1 MINREDMNQNRD
13 QVLNLPVELLK
24 LPNVVIKE
32 TLIDKENRIILLV
45 ESLEKGT
52 PCYKCGREVEAFHGH
67 GEEIVLRHL
76 PLSGNEMF
84 IGIEPKRYHC
94 KDCEAVTTQR
104 LSWYPPRCSH
114 TNAYE
119 DHILLQL
126 INSTVSDVCI
136 KEQFGY
142 EAVMGIIKRRLEVEI
157 DWSKVERLDTIGID
171 EITLKKGH
179 QDYVTIVTGRIGDKL
194 LILGVLKDKEK
205 ATVKAF
211 LKSIPKR
218 IRRQVKAVCSDMYE
232 GFINAVKEVF
242 SKKVKIVVDRFHVAK
257 LYRGCVDNLRMK
269 ELKRL
274 KKELPEEEYK
284 KLKGVMWLLRKREE
298 DLKVEDKETLRL
310 LFKHSPALKFAY
322 ESSNELTAIFNAN
335 LSKFQAKHKIN
346 SWIRRMEKSSLNCFK
361 TFIKTL
367 TKFKDKIT
375 NYFIDRNT
383 SGFVEGFNNKIKAIK
398 RRCYGILNI
407 DHLFQRIYLDTCGF
421 SLFLPRT
428 ENQGVTP

>member
-1 MINREDMNQNRD
+1 MINREDRNQNRD

-24 LPNVVIKE
+24 LPNIIIKE
-32 TLIDKENRIILLV
+32 MLVDKENRIILLV
-45 ESLEKGT
+45 ESLEEGT
-52 PCYKCGREVEAFHGH
+52 SCYKCGREVEAFHGH

-76 PLSGNEMF
+76 PLSGNETF
-84 IGIEPKRYHC
+84 IRIEPKRYHC
-94 KDCEAVTTQR
+94 ETCGAVTTQR

-126 INSTVSDVCI
+126 INSTVSDVCM

-142 EAVMGIIKRRLEVEI
+142 EAVMGIIERRLEVKI
-157 DWSKVERLDTIGID
+157 DWSQVKRLDTIGID

-179 QDYVTIVTGRIGDKL
+179 QDYVTIVTGRIGGKL

-242 SKKVKIVVDRFHVAK
+242 SKKVKIVVDRFHVAR
-257 LYRGCVDNLRMK
+257 LYRGGVDNLRIK

-274 KKELPEEEYK
+274 KKDLSEDEYK

-298 DLKVEDKETLRL
+298 DLTVEDKETLRL
-310 LFKHSPALKFAY
+310 LFKHSPALKLAY

-367 TKFKDKIT
+367 TKFKDEIT

-421 SLFLPRT
+421 SLFLSRT
-428 ENQGVTP
+428 ENQRVTQ